1 MRVRAKKLNNIDR
14 EIVAEEIQERKI
26 LESLF
31 GKRNINRVDRFL
43 ESLESPKSKK
53 INLDDLTE
61 DEIWELELETLR
73 LKDIEF
79 QKCYIES
86 TDLFYD
92 EEELLWGNDDELVD
106 MFQEKNLV
114 CPLGP
119 FKNYSNYITNY
130 GFESNCSKYEEEFN
144 SDNPFVYNLKK
155 YKDIAQST
163 YTPTPE
169 VFKKLT
175 EEKVKAE
182 KVKAQLK
189 AEWDE
194 ANDKERSRIKWEKEA
209 EERRIKEA
217 ESFRTD
223 LRKQERIKEAKEK
236 LNDYPSYDYYGRNG
250 YRYHDGGEPIRMLP
264 HDQNKK
270 VLREIKPQKPQKPQ
284 KPSILKLPGSIFR
297 FTFRTRNVNVIKIK
311 QKSFSTM
318 SEIERLNWEKEF
330 LKDLF

>member
-1 MRVRAKKLNNIDR
+1 MRVRVKKTNIEER

-31 GKRNINRVDRFL
+31 GKRNIDRVDRFL
-43 ESLESPKSKK
+43 ESLESSKSKK
-53 INLDDLTE
+53 ISLDDLTE

-86 TDLFYD
+86 TNLFYD

-106 MFQEKNLV
+106 MFQEKNLIK
-114 CPLGP
+114 P
-119 FKNYSNYITNY
+119 FRTDTSDFIINYYSESNV
-130 GFESNCSKYEEEFN
+130 NCSKYEEEFN
-144 SDNPFVYNLKK
+144 SDNSFIYNLKK
-155 YKDIAQST
+155 YKDIARST
-163 YTPTPE
+163 YTPTKE
-169 VFKKLT
+169 VFEKLT
-175 EEKVKAE
+175 EEKIRAE
-182 KVKAQLK
+182 KLK
-189 AEWDE
+189 AKLKAKWDE
-194 ANDKERSRIKWEKEA
+194 ANDKERSLIKWEKEA
-209 EERRIKEA
+209 EERRIREA

-236 LNDYPSYDYYGRNG
+236 LNAYSSYDHYGRNG
-250 YRYHDGGEPIRMLP
+250 YRYYDDGDGGEPVRMLP

-270 VLREIKPQKPQKPQ
+270 VRRETNPP
-284 KPSILKLPGSIFR
+284 KPSILKIPGSIFR
-297 FTFRTRNVNVIKIK
+297 FTFRTRNINVIKIK

-318 SEIERLNWEKEF
+318 SEIERLNWEQEF